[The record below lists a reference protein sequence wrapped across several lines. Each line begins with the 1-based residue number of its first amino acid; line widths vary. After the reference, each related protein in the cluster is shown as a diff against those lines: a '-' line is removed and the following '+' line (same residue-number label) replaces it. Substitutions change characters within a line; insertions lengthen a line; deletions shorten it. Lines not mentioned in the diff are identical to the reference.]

1 MWAPFL
7 IEIAPSKLWRHVR
20 ASRFRTRGGKKAKI
34 RNRMTEQRRP
44 RPRAFR
50 LEGDQTVTAK
60 ATPSTDD
67 AGTPSIE

>member
-1 MWAPFL
+1 
-7 IEIAPSKLWRHVR
+7 
-20 ASRFRTRGGKKAKI
+20 
-34 RNRMTEQRRP
+34 MTEQRRP

-67 AGTPSIE
+67 AGTPSIEVVEAEFDVFAA